1 MKNDG
6 VFRGKKIFLIT
17 DDPGVLHNVQ
27 DCVLPHEGVLF
38 HAEDPRDALGNALA
52 KNPDLIIYDDR
63 MPPFQG
69 SKVMSILK
77 RVRPR
82 WRILLLSL
90 TRIPQRSIDVSAQ
103 GVTFTI
109 QRDSSPHHLYN
120 AVEHCLGIASVPR
133 VKFMLAWKPW

>member
-17 DDPGVLHNVQ
+17 DDSQVLRNVQ

-38 HAEDPRDALGNALA
+38 HADEPRNALGNALA

-63 MPPFQG
+63 MPAFQG

-77 RVRPR
+77 RVRPH

-90 TRIPQRSIDVSAQ
+90 TKIPQRSIDVSAQ

-109 QRDSSPHHLYN
+109 QRDSGPRQIYN
-120 AVEHCLGIASVPR
+120 AVKHCLGIASVPR
-133 VKFMLAWKPW
+133 VETPVHG